1 MKRKPYP
8 KGTNPNQGLIGGVHG
23 RQAKRLADGANVVVI
38 EPDVSE
44 YFPDDASV
52 NEALRSL
59 VTIIKRL
66 RDTESET
73 PSRRPAQSNIR

>member
-8 KGTNPNQGLIGGVHG
+8 KGTNPNQGLNDGIHG
-23 RQAKRLADGANVVVI
+23 KQPKRFADGSNVVVI

-44 YFPDDASV
+44 FFPDGAAV

-59 VTIIKRL
+59 VTIIKRQ
-66 RDTESET
+66 RDVESGI
-73 PSRRPAQSNIR
+73 PNRRPAQSSIR